1 MDDIIIKADKL
12 TKEYDMGFE
21 KVRALDGVSFEVSRG
36 ELIAVTG
43 ASGSG
48 KSTLLHIL
56 GGVETASGGA
66 LTVDGAGV
74 FSLPEKSLA
83 KYRRET
89 VSIIY
94 QFYNL
99 VPMLNVRDNILLPVM
114 LSGKKPDEK
123 RLAELLSLTGLKDRE
138 FYYPSQLSGGQ
149 QQRAAAARAV
159 MTGAPVLLAD
169 EPTGNLDSKNAETVT
184 ELLTRCCTE
193 YGQTVIIVTHDA
205 AVASCAKR
213 RIVLKDG
220 AIVSDT
226 GG

>member
-1 MDDIIIKADKL
+1 MNDVIIKADRL
-12 TKEYDMGFE
+12 TKEYDAGFE
-21 KVRALDGVSFEVSRG
+21 KVRALDGVSFEVRRG
-36 ELIAVTG
+36 EFIAVTG

-56 GGVETASGGA
+56 GGVETATSGS
-66 LTVDGAGV
+66 LTVDGKDV
-74 FSLPEKSLA
+74 FSLPEKLLA

-99 VPMLNVRDNILLPVM
+99 VPMLNVRDNILLPLM
-114 LSGKKPDEK
+114 LSGKKPDET

-159 MTGAPVLLAD
+159 MTGAPIILAD
-169 EPTGNLDSKNAETVT
+169 EPTGNLDSKNTDIMT
-184 ELLTRCCTE
+184 ELLKRCNKE
-193 YGQTVIIVTHDA
+193 YGQTVIIVTHDSRIA
-205 AVASCAKR
+205 ACTDR
-213 RIVLKDG
+213 QIELKDG
-220 AIVSDT
+220 LIVSDT

>member
-1 MDDIIIKADKL
+1 MNDIIIKADKL
-12 TKEYDMGFE
+12 TKEYDAGFE
-21 KVRALDGVSFEVSRG
+21 NVSALGGVSFEVRRG
-36 ELIAVTG
+36 EFIAVTG

-56 GGVETASGGA
+56 GGVETASGGS
-66 LTVDGAGV
+66 LTVDGKDI
-74 FSLPEKSLA
+74 FSLPEKLLS

-89 VSIIY
+89 VSIVY

-138 FYYPSQLSGGQ
+138 FYYPTQLSGGQ

-169 EPTGNLDSKNAETVT
+169 EPTGNLDSKNTDIMID
-184 ELLTRCCTE
+184 LLKQCNKE
-193 YGQTVIIVTHDA
+193 YGQTVIIVTHDSRIA
-205 AVASCAKR
+205 AITDR
-213 RIVLKDG
+213 QIRLKDG
-220 AIVSDT
+220 VIVSDT
-226 GG
+226 GR

>member
-12 TKEYDMGFE
+12 TKEYDAGFE
-21 KVRALDGVSFEVSRG
+21 KVRALDGVSFEARRG
-36 ELIAVTG
+36 EFIAVTG

-56 GGVETASGGA
+56 GGVEPASSGA
-66 LTVDGAGV
+66 LTVDGKDV
-74 FSLPEKSLA
+74 FSLPDKQLA

-99 VPMLNVRDNILLPVM
+99 VPMLNVRDNVLLPLM
-114 LSGKKPDEK
+114 LGGKKPDEK
-123 RLAELLSLTGLKDRE
+123 RLADLLSLTGLKDRE

-149 QQRAAAARAV
+149 QQRAAATRAV
-159 MTGAPVLLAD
+159 MTGAQIILAD
-169 EPTGNLDSKNAETVT
+169 EPTGNLDSKNTDMMT
-184 ELLTRCCTE
+184 ELLKRCNKE
-193 YGQTVIIVTHDA
+193 YGQTVIIVTHDSRVA
-205 AVASCAKR
+205 ACAGR
-213 RIVLKDG
+213 QIELRDG
-220 AIVSDT
+220 MIVSDT

>member
-1 MDDIIIKADKL
+1 MDDIIIKADRL
-12 TKEYDMGFE
+12 TKEYDAGFE
-21 KVRALDGVSFEVSRG
+21 KVRALDGVSFEVRRG
-36 ELIAVTG
+36 EFFAVTG

-56 GGVETASGGA
+56 GGVETVTSGS
-66 LTVDGAGV
+66 LIVDGKDI
-74 FSLPEKSLA
+74 FSLPEKLLA

-99 VPMLNVRDNILLPVM
+99 VPMLNVRDNILLPLM
-114 LSGKKPDEK
+114 LSGKKPDET

-159 MTGAPVLLAD
+159 MTGAPIILAD
-169 EPTGNLDSKNAETVT
+169 EPTGNLDSKNTDIMT
-184 ELLTRCCTE
+184 ELLKRCNKE
-193 YGQTVIIVTHDA
+193 YGQTVIIVTHDSRIA
-205 AVASCAKR
+205 ACTDRQIK
-213 RIVLKDG
+213 LKDG
-220 AIVSDT
+220 LIVSDT

>member
-1 MDDIIIKADKL
+1 MIKADKL
-12 TKEYDMGFE
+12 TKEYDAGFE
-21 KVRALDGVSFEVSRG
+21 KVRALDGVSLEVRHG

-56 GGVETASGGA
+56 GGVETASGGC
-66 LTVDGAGV
+66 LTVDGIDV
-74 FSLPEKSLA
+74 FSLSEKMLA

-99 VPMLNVRDNILLPVM
+99 VPMLNVRDNIILPLM
-114 LSGKKPDEK
+114 LSGKKLDEK

-138 FYYPSQLSGGQ
+138 FYYPTQLSGGQ

-169 EPTGNLDSKNAETVT
+169 EPTGNLDSKNTDIMI
-184 ELLTRCCTE
+184 ELLKQCNKE
-193 YGQTVIIVTHDA
+193 YGQTVIIVTHDSRIA
-205 AVASCAKR
+205 ACTDR
-213 RIVLKDG
+213 QIELKDG
-220 AIVSDT
+220 MIVSDT

>member
-1 MDDIIIKADKL
+1 MDDIIIKADRL
-12 TKEYDMGFE
+12 TKEYDAGFE
-21 KVRALDGVSFEVSRG
+21 KVRALDGVSFEVRRG
-36 ELIAVTG
+36 EFFAVTG

-56 GGVETASGGA
+56 GGVETATSGS
-66 LTVDGAGV
+66 LTVDGKDV
-74 FSLPEKSLA
+74 FSLPEKLLA

-99 VPMLNVRDNILLPVM
+99 VPMLNVRDNILLPLM
-114 LSGKKPDEK
+114 LSGKKPDET

-159 MTGAPVLLAD
+159 MTGAPIILAD
-169 EPTGNLDSKNAETVT
+169 EPTGNLDSKNTDIMT
-184 ELLTRCCTE
+184 ELLKRCNKE
-193 YGQTVIIVTHDA
+193 YGQTVIIVTHDSRIA
-205 AVASCAKR
+205 ACTDGQ
-213 RIVLKDG
+213 IELKDG
-220 AIVSDT
+220 LIVSDT